1 MSTPQKKSKVDAN
14 HDDSK
19 NPLISAFG
27 AIHARFAFPSLAARL
42 TWRGGPRASMARV
55 RFTVPRMFSIAGPL
69 PSPPCRGSPQS
80 SWGSPSR
87 RAARWWISL
96 SAARISA

>member
-19 NPLISAFG
+19 NLLVPAFC
-27 AIHARFAFPSLAARL
+27 AIRARIALPSLAAKL
-42 TWRGGPRASMARV
+42 TWRGNPRASMARV
-55 RFTVPRMFSIAGPL
+55 RFTKPRISSIAGPL